1 GLAFDPLAYFWNMP
15 GRGGGFLE
23 TIIELFTT
31 LISIGKQDVGSNNE
45 RFFELA
51 VEELIRAALVLLS
64 AAGEAISI
72 VSIHNLIVSLPV
84 SPDQIEND
92 QWQSESACGQVIQ
105 KIRSRFDTLPLGQ
118 QLDVKN
124 AITTALTKWA
134 VLADRTKTSVEA
146 TWSGMASKF
155 TY

>member
-1 GLAFDPLAYFWNMP
+1 SGGLGSGKSSTSGRALALGMLRAGMGGLVLTVKSDETEHWREYAALTGRTDDLIIFNDRTGLAFDPLAYFWNMP

-92 QWQSESACGQVIQ
+92 QWQS
-105 KIRSRFDTLPLGQ
+105 
-118 QLDVKN
+118 
-124 AITTALTKWA
+124 
-134 VLADRTKTSVEA
+134 
-146 TWSGMASKF
+146 
-155 TY
+155 